1 MYKEPNQEQE
11 EPNEVKQSKG
21 QGKGKMKVI
30 TEARIKLDRAETWQ
44 NERQV
49 QSKRKTEIQ

>member
-11 EPNEVKQSKG
+11 VANEVKQSKG

>member
-11 EPNEVKQSKG
+11 KANEVKQSKR

-44 NERQV
+44 NEKQV

>member
-11 EPNEVKQSKG
+11 EANEVKQSKG
-21 QGKGKMKVI
+21 QGKEKMKVI

>member
-11 EPNEVKQSKG
+11 KANEVKQSKR

>member
-11 EPNEVKQSKG
+11 KANEVKQSKG
-21 QGKGKMKVI
+21 QGKRKIKVI

-49 QSKRKTEIQ
+49 QSKGKTEI